1 MSRSILTFANS
12 RLTRSSSAAVSV
24 FNGLPA
30 GDFPASIFEIVLKGL
45 TVRGSIV
52 GTRQDMREALD
63 FYSRGQIHPTITTRK
78 LDEINA
84 VFGEMKKGKIEGRV
98 VITY

>member
-1 MSRSILTFANS
+1 MARRGATI
-12 RLTRSSSAAVSV
+12 V

-63 FYSRGQIHPTITTRK
+63 FYSRGEIHPTITTRK

-84 VFGEMKKGKIEGRV
+84 VFSEMKQGKIDGRV
-98 VITY
+98 VIQY